1 MTVERERE
9 FLSERGSE
17 GVESEGGRGC
27 RTVRRG
33 ENVKEKEEIREK

>member
-17 GVESEGGRGC
+17 GVESEG
-27 RTVRRG
+27 
-33 ENVKEKEEIREK
+33 EEKEYERGREEEVVGL